1 MVLPQTQGAT
11 GPPIASAPSGRGRGS
26 SESKP
31 RPQAW
36 AKVTSHETPD
46 LALHLPGPWGAAQAL
61 ARGPG
66 CRLWGRKGE

>member
-11 GPPIASAPSGRGRGS
+11 GPPIASAPSG
-26 SESKP
+26 ESQP

-46 LALHLPGPWGAAQAL
+46 LALHLQPSLGPAGTLGSRSGSSKGARLLAL
-61 ARGPG
+61 GTQG
-66 CRLWGRKGE
+66 